1 VDSAFLLQQSSI
13 INYQHTVDNIV
24 LRNSQ
29 STAWL
34 SVNHLFHPCPS
45 GLQSFHHSRKKL
57 YRAMPPQAQQP
68 QSLDLN
74 PNDEHDEQTFPPTGL
89 NQQVPKIE

>member
-1 VDSAFLLQQSSI
+1 
-13 INYQHTVDNIV
+13 
-24 LRNSQ
+24 
-29 STAWL
+29 
-34 SVNHLFHPCPS
+34 
-45 GLQSFHHSRKKL
+45 
-57 YRAMPPQAQQP
+57 MPPQAQQP